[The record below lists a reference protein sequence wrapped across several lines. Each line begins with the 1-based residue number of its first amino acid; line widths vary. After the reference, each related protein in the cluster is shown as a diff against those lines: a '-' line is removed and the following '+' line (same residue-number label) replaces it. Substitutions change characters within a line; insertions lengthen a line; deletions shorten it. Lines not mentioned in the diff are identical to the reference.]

1 MTASTGFLAFI
12 VTAAVAVS
20 TLTPLILIYL
30 WIRDWIKKQLW

>member
-1 MTASTGFLAFI
+1 MIASAGFLTFI

-30 WIRDWIKKQLW
+30 WIRDWIKQQLW